1 MQARITVTEDEG
13 KEAIPAFDYTK
24 LTAIN
29 TCPRWGLIRYD
40 QHKRMPGNG
49 RNTALEMGSA
59 AHECFSAVR
68 YFELLEYGAGVYGDS
83 FSPESLHEKGVK
95 LFGADRLGEIVR
107 LHSAAEDVRRRVN
120 SIALYVA
127 NTSGF
132 YDDPSDRRRTLSN
145 LETSIVS
152 YIDRTELG
160 KRLPIIQPFIG
171 IEVPFDITITF
182 DQNPPS
188 SCCDSLSVL
197 IDRLR
202 YVGRVDALVHPH
214 NDVGKV
220 EAEENKTAS
229 RLNNP
234 WQDSFLTSH
243 QVTGYCV
250 AASKLM
256 GIHVTDAMIRGMM
269 IPLPK
274 TYDLEGIVNMPVSR
288 DGHRVREWLKWVY
301 HTYETW
307 KRWKDDPLNAPEY
320 THSCNRYFVS
330 CSFIPLCA
338 MADPVERALNFSLME
353 HDEWSPLK
361 EGHSNE

>member
-1 MQARITVTEDEG
+1 MQASIKVTEDQG
-13 KEAIPAFDYTK
+13 KEEIPTFDFTK

-49 RNTALEMGSA
+49 RNTALEMGTA

-68 YFELLEYGAGVYGDS
+68 YFELLEWGEAVFGDS
-83 FSPESLHEKGVK
+83 YRPNVVQEKGLK
-95 LFGADRLGEIVR
+95 LFGPDRLAEIER
-107 LHSAAEDVRRRVN
+107 LHGADEDIRRRVN

-145 LETSIVS
+145 LEASIVS

-160 KRLPIIQPFIG
+160 KRLPIIQPFVG

-182 DQNPPS
+182 CGGLGPEH
-188 SCCDSLSVL
+188 
-197 IDRLR
+197 LR
-202 YVGRVDALVHPH
+202 YVGRVDALVHPR
-214 NDVGKV
+214 NDLSRI

-229 RLNNP
+229 RLSNA

-250 AASKLM
+250 AGSKLTGVYIDECM
-256 GIHVTDAMIRGMM
+256 LRGMM
-269 IPLPK
+269 VPLPR
-274 TYDLEGIVNMPVSR
+274 TYDLEGIVNMPVTR
-288 DGHRVREWLKWVY
+288 DVHRVREWLRWVY

-353 HDEWSPLK
+353 HDEWNPLE
-361 EGHSNE
+361 EGRSD